1 LVDEQTIKEFQNKMT
16 MFESSFTN
24 VTKDLLNKLETL
36 AAETTSIAENTSY
49 LKKLKLSYDESNKR
63 LVEMDETI
71 EEILKRLEK
80 ISEAPMDIKKK
91 KKKKKK

>member
-1 LVDEQTIKEFQNKMT
+1 VDEQTIKEFQNKMT

>member
-1 LVDEQTIKEFQNKMT
+1 